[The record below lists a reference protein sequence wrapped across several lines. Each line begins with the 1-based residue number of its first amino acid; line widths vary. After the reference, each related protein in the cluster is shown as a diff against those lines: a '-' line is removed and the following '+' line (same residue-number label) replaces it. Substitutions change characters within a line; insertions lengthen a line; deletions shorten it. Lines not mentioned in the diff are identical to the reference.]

1 MRVLFSSATI
11 AIISLFL
18 FTPFAPSVFA
28 EKVKTYEAGTS
39 NLNVRSSPS
48 HDAPIIG
55 KLQIG
60 DQVRVFQKS
69 FGWVQ
74 TYYGGKKAW
83 VASQYLF
90 QPDSKTKAI
99 IQVAS
104 TQNQTTKSQ
113 NKVDYSEK
121 VKIYEAGTSNLNVR
135 SSPSHDAPIIG
146 KLQIGD
152 QVRVFQKSFGWVQTY
167 YGGKKA
173 WIASQYLLQ
182 SGSKTKAIAQVASS
196 TQKSIKK
203 EQNKKTETISRNNF
217 DNNKGQAT
225 KNGSLKGYN
234 IVIDPGHGGRDSG
247 AIGINGVLEKETIMS
262 VVDSVVDRLR
272 KSGANVILTRNSDH
286 FISLQDRVYISNSY
300 NTHAFLSLHYNAH
313 PLIGIQGLETHYYS
327 GGENYALASSLQS
340 KLEQY
345 TSLESRGVKES
356 NYFVLRES
364 EVPSALIELGFIT
377 NPNDL
382 SIIQTEGYQNSIS
395 EAISDGVKKYFR
407 DK

>member
-28 EKVKTYEAGTS
+28 EKVKIYEAGTS

-99 IQVAS
+99 
-104 TQNQTTKSQ
+104 
-113 NKVDYSEK
+113 
-121 VKIYEAGTSNLNVR
+121 
-135 SSPSHDAPIIG
+135 
-146 KLQIGD
+146 
-152 QVRVFQKSFGWVQTY
+152 
-167 YGGKKA
+167 
-173 WIASQYLLQ
+173 
-182 SGSKTKAIAQVASS
+182 AQVASS

-234 IVIDPGHGGRDSG
+234 IVIDPGHGGG
-247 AIGINGVLEKETIMS
+247 EILVQLVLM
-262 VVDSVVDRLR
+262 
-272 KSGANVILTRNSDH
+272 
-286 FISLQDRVYISNSY
+286 
-300 NTHAFLSLHYNAH
+300 AF
-313 PLIGIQGLETHYYS
+313 
-327 GGENYALASSLQS
+327 
-340 KLEQY
+340 
-345 TSLESRGVKES
+345 
-356 NYFVLRES
+356 
-364 EVPSALIELGFIT
+364 
-377 NPNDL
+377 
-382 SIIQTEGYQNSIS
+382 
-395 EAISDGVKKYFR
+395 
-407 DK
+407 